1 MARNFTGVAT
11 NCLAMTG
18 SPAALNIANNAPVA
32 VACWVNFNSFA
43 ASATLLGKGYDGA
56 HTAYTFQ
63 PDRPGYLER
72 FWRRSFLQI

>member
-32 VACWVNFNSFA
+32 VANSFA

-72 FWRRSFLQI
+72 FWRRSVLQI